1 MLLLTLQLTFPL
13 VTSLGFDPVWFGVIS
28 MMMVS
33 MGLVFPP
40 VGMIAF
46 IVSATAKV
54 DLVKVYKGTSVLMI
68 AIILTTVLV
77 MIFPEIVLWLPRTM
91 K

>member
-1 MLLLTLQLTFPL
+1 
-13 VTSLGFDPVWFGVIS
+13 
-28 MMMVS
+28 MVS

-46 IVSATAKV
+46 VVSSSGNV
-54 DLVKVYKGTSVLMI
+54 PLMKVYKGTS
-68 AIILTTVLV
+68 ILTIALVLTIVLV
-77 MIFPEIVLWLPRTM
+77 MVFPEIALWLPNTM